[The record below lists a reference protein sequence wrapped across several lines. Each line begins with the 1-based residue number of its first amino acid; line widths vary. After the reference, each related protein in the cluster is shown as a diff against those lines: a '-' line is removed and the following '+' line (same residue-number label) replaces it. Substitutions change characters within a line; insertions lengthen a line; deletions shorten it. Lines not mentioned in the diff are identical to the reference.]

1 MGLCRVSFFRP
12 SLLVI
17 PAKAGIQ
24 LLSFQVQS
32 FVSPAASRLL
42 FGIAQKVTKK
52 ARHRTR

>member
-1 MGLCRVSFFRP
+1 MF
-12 SLLVI
+12 LLVI

-24 LLSFQVQS
+24 LLALEVQS

-52 ARHRTR
+52 G